1 MNTSLPMWMFMPKSA
16 WNGGNNLNPS
26 PTGSHMSSDMM
37 ERISSI
43 VWYSV
48 LRSMVMRR
56 DLSAASFKN
65 APTSSEGKTILPPLA
80 ISSLNLSRSMFDDI
94 VSP

>member
-1 MNTSLPMWMFMPKSA
+1 
-16 WNGGNNLNPS
+16 
-26 PTGSHMSSDMM
+26 MSSDMM

-48 LRSMVMRR
+48 LRPMVMRR

-65 APTSSEGKTILPPLA
+65 APASSEGKTILPPLA